1 MPKDETQNVE
11 TRKRLDDIYYEVRI
25 GTSMLVFL
33 IIANILILSASLLGF
48 VVWLDTTQ
56 TTK

>member
-1 MPKDETQNVE
+1 MSKTETQNVE

-33 IIANILILSASLLGF
+33 ILANILILSAGLLGF
-48 VVWLDTTQ
+48 VFLLDTDSAP
-56 TTK
+56 K

>member
-1 MPKDETQNVE
+1 MSKTETHNVE

-33 IIANILILSASLLGF
+33 ILANILILSAGLLGF
-48 VVWLDTTQ
+48 VFWLDSTPI
-56 TTK
+56 TK

>member
-1 MPKDETQNVE
+1 MSKTETQNVE
-11 TRKRLDDIYYEVRI
+11 THKRLDDIYYEVRI

-33 IIANILILSASLLGF
+33 ILANILILSAGLLGF
-48 VVWLDTTQ
+48 VLWLDNAQ